1 MLDDASPSL
10 TNFTEENKWSHP
22 LSPACTLSG
31 ALVDGIHFQP
41 QSLKQVT
48 AKSNSVLLTLE
59 HSCLASQEDKKIAL
73 EFSRHSA
80 STCIWDS
87 VGLCCLRLT
96 PEVLLLRVA
105 GERWQVWVTKM
116 SNESDQSAENQL
128 RLVITANSQVFE
140 TPIWIVGLLIM
151 RDFQRTRSPCALNP
165 GCVLNNIN
173 R

>member
-1 MLDDASPSL
+1 MLDDVSPSL

-41 QSLKQVT
+41 QSLKKVT

-80 STCIWDS
+80 STCIWDC

-116 SNESDQSAENQL
+116 SNESDQSAETGYYCKQSSIWNTDLNCRASYNERLPKNQKPL
-128 RLVITANSQVFE
+128 CIKSWVCFE
-140 TPIWIVGLLIM
+140 
-151 RDFQRTRSPCALNP
+151 QHQ
-165 GCVLNNIN
+165 
-173 R
+173 